1 MAGNT
6 SRNNTASA
14 LQQQSKQENS
24 VRLAG
29 ELFPS
34 LAPMETDNNYLDF
47 SQDTGVSPAQVNSHT
62 TSLATRIAGI
72 TMSHRPNS
80 TQERLAMDERM
91 RSEAPRTPTPTPSV
105 QNHWR
110 EQNGQINCFLDQG
123 NITDL
128 VAVFDQQFNID
139 ELEDW
144 EQEVMENRSQ
154 RTQTSPT
161 PPRRATITPVQ
172 RPQTHMNQ
180 HNERST
186 QRQIITEPRDL
197 LLVLVHRPQPRRGTV
212 YQDHGL
218 GQNQG
223 FYPGPPPPQQQH
235 FMSEPPRAGFQEHH
249 QQPLP
254 FEGDH
259 RHKHHFKQGFQ
270 GKFREPHPPQAHQP
284 PQHHHPY
291 AQGAGAWRGSRRNWR
306 NNSNP
311 ITQTMEIDD
320 WSNPSNKEF
329 LLQNINNDYT
339 REAPLIIEELLGTLD
354 NIPSTLLETSIQNFS
369 EIMRDSMSDIV
380 KDNIIPSMLDNI
392 LDYMGQIVRDVK
404 GPSYKLEVESVFET
418 KLSTAVNELQ
428 DVLYEMDTNNF
439 GNCEAI
445 KEDFLN
451 IKKEMADNFSLV
463 KNDMNDIIKKEK
475 ENSRGI
481 DRKLN
486 DLAAILYNMNFKLF
500 SIIEPIEEPDKDNPP
515 HMEPRPMIKEP
526 ITKKESHE
534 HKIPQQCAPIRNLEP
549 TNPITED
556 WEVTFPKLDH
566 GPIDLD
572 LRRKLWRGIPK
583 TTEWEVFSGQMP
595 YNHKLWIKQIDVY
608 AKDYLM
614 LDAMV
619 VSRLTTCMS
628 GSAKSWY
635 ISHRV
640 GNENKTWAW
649 WKNAIENK
657 YGTES
662 SKLKLR
668 EEFDASRFHL
678 NNPKIHE

>member
-128 VAVFDQQFNID
+128 VAVFDQQFNIGLGTGSD
-139 ELEDW
+139 GEPLSKDSNKPNSAQTSNDNTSTTSTDTYEPT
-144 EQEVMENRSQ
+144 Q
-154 RTQTSPT
+154 RTLHS
-161 PPRRATITPVQ
+161 AT
-172 RPQTHMNQ
+172 
-180 HNERST
+180 
-186 QRQIITEPRDL
+186 IITEPRDL

-311 ITQTMEIDD
+311 ITQTME
-320 WSNPSNKEF
+320 
-329 LLQNINNDYT
+329 
-339 REAPLIIEELLGTLD
+339 
-354 NIPSTLLETSIQNFS
+354 
-369 EIMRDSMSDIV
+369 
-380 KDNIIPSMLDNI
+380 
-392 LDYMGQIVRDVK
+392 
-404 GPSYKLEVESVFET
+404 
-418 KLSTAVNELQ
+418 
-428 DVLYEMDTNNF
+428 
-439 GNCEAI
+439 
-445 KEDFLN
+445 
-451 IKKEMADNFSLV
+451 
-463 KNDMNDIIKKEK
+463 
-475 ENSRGI
+475 
-481 DRKLN
+481 
-486 DLAAILYNMNFKLF
+486 
-500 SIIEPIEEPDKDNPP
+500 IEPIEEPDKDNPP

-662 SKLKLR
+662 AKLKLR

>member
-1 MAGNT
+1 MT
-6 SRNNTASA
+6 
-14 LQQQSKQENS
+14 
-24 VRLAG
+24 
-29 ELFPS
+29 
-34 LAPMETDNNYLDF
+34 
-47 SQDTGVSPAQVNSHT
+47 
-62 TSLATRIAGI
+62 
-72 TMSHRPNS
+72 
-80 TQERLAMDERM
+80 
-91 RSEAPRTPTPTPSV
+91 
-105 QNHWR
+105 
-110 EQNGQINCFLDQG
+110 
-123 NITDL
+123 
-128 VAVFDQQFNID
+128 
-139 ELEDW
+139 
-144 EQEVMENRSQ
+144 
-154 RTQTSPT
+154 
-161 PPRRATITPVQ
+161 
-172 RPQTHMNQ
+172 
-180 HNERST
+180 
-186 QRQIITEPRDL
+186 
-197 LLVLVHRPQPRRGTV
+197 
-212 YQDHGL
+212 
-218 GQNQG
+218 
-223 FYPGPPPPQQQH
+223 
-235 FMSEPPRAGFQEHH
+235 
-249 QQPLP
+249 
-254 FEGDH
+254 
-259 RHKHHFKQGFQ
+259 
-270 GKFREPHPPQAHQP
+270 
-284 PQHHHPY
+284 
-291 AQGAGAWRGSRRNWR
+291 
-306 NNSNP
+306 
-311 ITQTMEIDD
+311 
-320 WSNPSNKEF
+320 
-329 LLQNINNDYT
+329 
-339 REAPLIIEELLGTLD
+339 GTLD

-595 YNHKLWIKQIDVY
+595 YNHELWIKQIDVY